1 MFKLANQVLDAYD
14 DVSRSHLK
22 KLAKLNPKIYMM
34 TPDELAGL
42 SDDDFALSVITKK
55 ASKLNKYPVN
65 SHDNTWLSN
74 QYFEETHYRLPK
86 SAASIAAHFIKK
98 ACDKFGITTLPAVE
112 GIAKEASSNVYCEE
126 DIPATARVMRT
137 VTPDLSKFAQ
147 VQQICDNDT
156 FSTYVFAT
164 PGHVKLAVRYF
175 EEFCDKMPVEHRHK
189 YAAAIQRR
197 AGDLGMDK
205 QGGRVAKYASDSYS
219 AHVEAHIR
227 SRMSLLDIADP
238 SLKTVLEKVAATK
251 ATSTP
256 TEFAKLLHQFDKH
269 AKLDKYYSGYLTNP
283 YEATFAVQR
292 NPNALPIY
300 KSASYGNLTPDMV
313 ARVATEKYAKIKE
326 YFGVSIADTLKKEGA
341 SLFESLPNDAKEII
355 AGIADGSI

>member
-14 DVSRSHLK
+14 DVHRTHLK
-22 KLAKLNPKIYMM
+22 KLAKLNPQIYLM
-34 TPDELAGL
+34 TSDEHSSLA
-42 SDDDFALSVITKK
+42 DDDFALSVITKR
-55 ASKLNKYPVN
+55 ANKLNKYPVN

-86 SAASIAAHFIKK
+86 EAATIAAWNIKQ
-98 ACDKFGITTLPAVE
+98 ACEKFGITALSAVI
-112 GIAKEASSNVYCEE
+112 GLAKEAASNVYCEQ
-126 DIPATARVMRT
+126 DMPATARVTRT

-156 FSTYVFAT
+156 FATYVFAT

-205 QGGRVAKYASDSYS
+205 QGGRVAKYAGDAYS
-219 AHVEAHIR
+219 AHVDAHVR

-238 SLKTVLEKVAATK
+238 TLKVALEKVAATK

-256 TEFAKLLHQFDKH
+256 MDFAKLLHQFDKY
-269 AKLDKYYSGYLTNP
+269 AKLDKYYGGYLTNP
-283 YEATFAVQR
+283 YEATFAVR
-292 NPNALPIY
+292 TNPSAIY
-300 KSASYGNLTPDMV
+300 KSASYGNLTADMIGKI
-313 ARVATEKYAKIKE
+313 ATEKYAKIKE

-341 SLFESLPNDAKEII
+341 PVFESLPNDAKEII
-355 AGIADGSI
+355 AGIADGSL